1 MNTFRTTILLAVLTA
16 LLVWIGDMFG
26 GRQGAILALIL
37 AGGMNFVSYWFSDK
51 IVIKMYGG
59 QEITAQ
65 DDPELYGLVQDLTQR
80 AGLPMPK
87 VYVLPQETPNA
98 FATGRNPEHAAVAVT
113 DGIRRILNKR
123 ELAGVLGHELTHVKN
138 RDILVSTIAATLAG
152 AIGYLAQMAQW
163 AMIFGGNRDRDEE
176 GGSNIFGLIVMM
188 IVAPIAAML
197 IQMAV
202 SRSREY
208 GADEGGAKV
217 TGDPLALASALRK
230 LHMGAQNIPLE
241 VNNATA
247 NATAHMFIV
256 NPLTGG
262 GLASLFSTHPPME
275 ERIARLE
282 AMVGKNGL
290 CPRILTLPSIYN
302 RRHTERS
309 QADLSVWACVVI
321 GDESAAYERHSGQA
335 GDS

>member
-1 MNTFRTTILLAVLTA
+1 MNTLRTTILLAVLTA
-16 LLVWIGDMFG
+16 LLIWIGDMLG
-26 GRQGAILALIL
+26 GRQGAIIALLL
-37 AGGMNFVSYWFSDK
+37 AGGMNFFSYWFSDK

-59 QEITAQ
+59 QEVTAQ
-65 DDPELYGLVQDLTQR
+65 DDPEFYGLVQDLAQR

-87 VYVLPQETPNA
+87 VYLLPQETPNA

-113 DGIRRILNKR
+113 DGIRRILTKR
-123 ELAGVLGHELTHVKN
+123 ELAGVLGHELSHVKN

-152 AIGYLAQMAQW
+152 AISYLAQMAQW

-176 GGSNIFGLIVMM
+176 GGSNVFGLIVMM

-230 LHMGAQNIPLE
+230 LHMGAQDIPLH

-256 NPLTGG
+256 NPLTGH

-282 AMVGKNGL
+282 AMAGKMGYA
-290 CPRILTLPSIYN
+290 RAS
-302 RRHTERS
+302 
-309 QADLSVWACVVI
+309 
-321 GDESAAYERHSGQA
+321 
-335 GDS
+335 